1 MVAADK
7 SRNLYT
13 CSKEIYVKKLEENIT
28 AEYKKAA
35 PNETDIV
42 NTKSA
47 EIAKELKLDK
57 RMHIYTTSEAF
68 ITLKDHK
75 EEFSSRPTFRLIN
88 PAKTDVGK
96 VAKQIIEEIS
106 TQLRKELNVQQWR
119 STKEVIDWFK
129 NIEQKKSKVFY
140 KFDIKSFYPSITKNL
155 LEKALALANEIAQP
169 IPKKDLEIIYH
180 SCESFL
186 FFKGETWVKKG
197 ENGRFDIPM
206 GSYCGAEI
214 SELCGLYI
222 LHKLTSGKNP
232 IFQKNQAGLYRDDGL
247 AHIPDKGST
256 RDLNRR
262 IKKVFS
268 EMELEITT
276 DFGLKCTD
284 FLDVNFDLEK
294 DEYSPYRKPNDEP
307 VYIDINSDHPP
318 MIKKQLKNMIQK
330 RLSTLSS
337 SKSVFDRNK
346 SIYET
351 ALKNAGHQHNLEYED
366 VENVTSNKR
375 KRKKE
380 VTYYNPPY
388 SSSIITDIGRQ
399 FLKLLDKHFIDGP
412 MANKGLGKY
421 INRNT
426 VNFHMPQI
434 QI

>member
-13 CSKEIYVKKLEENIT
+13 CSKEIYVKKLEENVT

-180 SCESFL
+180 SC
-186 FFKGETWVKKG
+186 
-197 ENGRFDIPM
+197 
-206 GSYCGAEI
+206 
-214 SELCGLYI
+214 GL
-222 LHKLTSGKNP
+222 
-232 IFQKNQAGLYRDDGL
+232 
-247 AHIPDKGST
+247 
-256 RDLNRR
+256 
-262 IKKVFS
+262 
-268 EMELEITT
+268 
-276 DFGLKCTD
+276 
-284 FLDVNFDLEK
+284 
-294 DEYSPYRKPNDEP
+294 
-307 VYIDINSDHPP
+307 
-318 MIKKQLKNMIQK
+318 
-330 RLSTLSS
+330 
-337 SKSVFDRNK
+337 
-346 SIYET
+346 
-351 ALKNAGHQHNLEYED
+351 
-366 VENVTSNKR
+366 
-375 KRKKE
+375 
-380 VTYYNPPY
+380 
-388 SSSIITDIGRQ
+388 
-399 FLKLLDKHFIDGP
+399 
-412 MANKGLGKY
+412 
-421 INRNT
+421 
-426 VNFHMPQI
+426 
-434 QI
+434 